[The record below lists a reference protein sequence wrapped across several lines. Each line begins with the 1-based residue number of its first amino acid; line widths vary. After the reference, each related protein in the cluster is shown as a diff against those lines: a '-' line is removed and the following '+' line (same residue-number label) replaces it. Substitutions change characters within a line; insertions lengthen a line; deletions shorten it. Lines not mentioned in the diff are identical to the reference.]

1 MNFALKLVRKKWV
14 KYIIIT
20 IFLIVLIT
28 SFVANFMRY

>member
-1 MNFALKLVRKKWV
+1 MNFALNLVRKKWV